1 MSSPRHS
8 RQRRPPWGDGQT
20 VLLRSAGLG
29 LALSVFAVAAVMV
42 PSVWGDAAAWAR
54 SNDGDACERVE
65 DRADR
70 CGFVRGACGGLA
82 RGVDYLAFV
91 YCGGGGREGLRLAA
105 LSLWLVLLLSL
116 LGTTADVFFIEQL
129 DFMAKRLRLSD
140 DVAGATLMALGNG
153 APDVFT
159 AWNAIQNAAD
169 FPLVLAELLGASIFI
184 TTVVLGVV
192 ILAAHGRARARRLDL
207 QTGADGDEA
216 PCQVDARPFARD
228 VSVLGLSIFAISC
241 CALDRSIDVTESA
254 ALLGLY
260 ACYVLA
266 IVYAQRGDKDAGS
279 DDERDRVAAA
289 PLLAAGDAPAGLR
302 LRGVHWGESPS
313 AWDRVV
319 HVAEWPFSAARH
331 ASIPPATF
339 DDWSEG
345 RRRLAA
351 CAVAGAVVVVVL
363 DFGLGGDARALV
375 AAGPDGPPPLV
386 FAAGAGGGLAALAY
400 ACTGGAAPHRH
411 AQTALVALGFL
422 ATVAWLDLLASE
434 TVAVLESLGAA
445 AGLSS
450 AVLGVTA
457 LAWGNCIGDLVADGA
472 VARAGH
478 ARMAVASVFNSPL
491 FSQINALGV
500 PVAYYCYFHG
510 PLRIALDPQAV
521 LSFAVVAA
529 SILATALVARA
540 NDGALPRHHAFTLFG
555 LYAAYVAAAVAV
567 ELHRASS

>member
-82 RGVDYLAFV
+82 RGVDYLAR
-91 YCGGGGREGLRLAA
+91 G
-105 LSLWLVLLLSL
+105 
-116 LGTTADVFFIEQL
+116 
-129 DFMAKRLRLSD
+129 
-140 DVAGATLMALGNG
+140 
-153 APDVFT
+153 
-159 AWNAIQNAAD
+159 
-169 FPLVLAELLGASIFI
+169 
-184 TTVVLGVV
+184 
-192 ILAAHGRARARRLDL
+192 
-207 QTGADGDEA
+207 DGDEA

-302 LRGVHWGESPS
+302 LRGVHWGDAPS

-363 DFGLGGDARALV
+363 DFGLGGDARSLV

-411 AQTALVALGFL
+411 AQTALVRAR
-422 ATVAWLDLLASE
+422 VAQQK
-434 TVAVLESLGAA
+434 
-445 AGLSS
+445 
-450 AVLGVTA
+450 
-457 LAWGNCIGDLVADGA
+457 ADA
-472 VARAGH
+472 ARATLN
-478 ARMAVASVFNSPL
+478 RNVA
-491 FSQINALGV
+491 
-500 PVAYYCYFHG
+500 
-510 PLRIALDPQAV
+510 
-521 LSFAVVAA
+521 
-529 SILATALVARA
+529 
-540 NDGALPRHHAFTLFG
+540 
-555 LYAAYVAAAVAV
+555 
-567 ELHRASS
+567 HRASLGMLGADIFNEQKTVDAELEAQNAKKPKKAKQAGGPTLRERLGRAPNTRLRHDGDQDRGDGPARRDRRGGARFAKKERQKARRVKKRGGTYVKNIELHYAEFFVALFNFLTLTNERIVRFTFDLIDEDKSGYLQGRGLRDGDGDVEFEEFYRVHCKLSSLMFPAFRLRRILRIKCMGNRFWRR